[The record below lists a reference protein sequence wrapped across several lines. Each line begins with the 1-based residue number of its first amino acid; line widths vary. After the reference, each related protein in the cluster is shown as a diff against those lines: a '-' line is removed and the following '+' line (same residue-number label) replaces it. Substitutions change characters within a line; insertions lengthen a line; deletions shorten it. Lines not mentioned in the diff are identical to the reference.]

1 MLQRLWK
8 TMKPFVV
15 GDGLTEEPEPLMSFK
30 SGRFGIRLVCEVSAE
45 LYVLDPDAQSLIVL
59 NESDLR
65 DLSVVLDEC
74 HDFIKE
80 QYLG

>member
-15 GDGLTEEPEPLMSFK
+15 GDGLAEEPEPLMSFK
-30 SGRFGIRLVCEVSAE
+30 SGRFGVRLDVEIIAE

-65 DLSVVLDEC
+65 DLGAIFTEC
-74 HDFIKE
+74 CDFIKE